1 MATEL
6 PATTQFLSQNF
17 TIDFGE
23 ESVLVEANAEL
34 SIEESNTNIT
44 VVLDSI
50 LIDNKV
56 TPSDITISSSNATGN
71 IVFTVTGKYGDDIAT
86 NHEFYV
92 KTGRE
97 FTTYYTYPELQ
108 AATFDHIIKFTPDSS
123 HHKIAVY
130 KFTKTSNVEVTGV
143 FTDTVTSEEYT
154 HYIHMDPSAWPG
166 RLQAIVEIEKQKH
179 EAGLI

>member
-6 PATTQFLSQNF
+6 TETTQFVSQNF

-23 ESVLVEANAEL
+23 KNTQVEANVEL
-34 SIEESNTNIT
+34 GILASNTTIYVELQSLLVDDKVRPSGIIVTNTSTSNVIFTIT
-44 VVLDSI
+44 GS
-50 LIDNKV
+50 
-56 TPSDITISSSNATGN
+56 
-71 IVFTVTGKYGDDIAT
+71 YGDDIAT

-92 KTGRE
+92 KTGRD

-130 KFTKTSNVEVTGV
+130 KFRKTSNVEISSV
-143 FTDTVTSEEYT
+143 FTETVTTEEYT

-166 RLQAIVEIEKQKH
+166 RLQAIVAIEKQRH
-179 EAGLI
+179 ELGLI